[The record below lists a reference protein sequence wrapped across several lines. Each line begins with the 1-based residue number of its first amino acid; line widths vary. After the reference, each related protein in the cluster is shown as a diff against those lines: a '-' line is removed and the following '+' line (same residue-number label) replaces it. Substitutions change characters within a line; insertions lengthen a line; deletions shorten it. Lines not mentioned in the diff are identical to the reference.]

1 MRLLGW
7 FNHWNTKTATELEG
21 DELPNR
27 RQLEKD
33 IADRFDPRLARGE
46 TVVVVILKVNHF
58 KMPSFQGK
66 AAANSARQSL
76 LQRGQAADSP
86 ATVVSSAL
94 IAEIPI

>member
-1 MRLLGW
+1 M
-7 FNHWNTKTATELEG
+7 
-21 DELPNR
+21 PNR

-33 IADRFDPRLARGE
+33 IADRFDPRLAKGE

-58 KMPSFQGK
+58 KTPSFQEK
-66 AAANSARQSL
+66 AVGNAAWQSL